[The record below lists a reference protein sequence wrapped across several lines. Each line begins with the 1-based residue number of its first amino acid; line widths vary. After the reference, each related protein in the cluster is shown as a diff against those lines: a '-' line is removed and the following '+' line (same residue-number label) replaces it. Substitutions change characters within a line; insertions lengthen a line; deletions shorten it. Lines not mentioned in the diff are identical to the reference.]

1 MGWWWWPETA
11 DFLAAEAVVG
21 TDCPPLGTRTFL
33 ETYTRVVSAHA
44 AHTSAVTSDLNDVL
58 AFRDFAEPL
67 ELSPSPDARSR
78 WVRREPE
85 DEAAPPPFVGRLISN
100 KPQVSSVGI
109 PPQQPRVPSGVS
121 QGGVDLSALSAG
133 LSM

>member
-1 MGWWWWPETA
+1 VGWWWWPETA

-21 TDCPPLGTRTFL
+21 TDCPPLGTRT
-33 ETYTRVVSAHA
+33 Y
-44 AHTSAVTSDLNDVL
+44 DVL

-121 QGGVDLSALSAG
+121 QGG
-133 LSM
+133 